1 MEMKGEST
9 LNIRQF
15 EANDTDSIIHLANK
29 YAFFDGPA
37 SEKDLEITKSFPEG
51 FIVTE
56 EKEKI
61 IGFVYGYFREVPPE
75 VLANWGV
82 AKVATIELLVVDP
95 RYRNRGVGT
104 ELLDRLIEIL
114 KGAGAELIG
123 LHCPVEAIEARHLY
137 EKMGFEVSAIHMRK
151 KLV

>member
-1 MEMKGEST
+1 LT
-9 LNIRQF
+9 LRKF
-15 EANDTDSIIHLANK
+15 DTRDTDAIIELANK
-29 YAFFDGPA
+29 YAFFDGPT

-51 FIVTE
+51 FIVAE
-56 EKEKI
+56 EEI
-61 IGFVYGYFREVPPE
+61 IVGFIYGYFREVPPE

-95 RYRNRGVGT
+95 QYRNHGVGT
-104 ELLDRLIEIL
+104 QLLDRLIEIL
-114 KGAGAELIG
+114 KDAGAELIG

>member
-1 MEMKGEST
+1 MT
-9 LNIRQF
+9 LRKF
-15 EANDTDSIIHLANK
+15 DTRDTDAIIELANK
-29 YAFFDGPA
+29 YAFFDGPT

-51 FIVTE
+51 FIVAE
-56 EKEKI
+56 EEI
-61 IGFVYGYFREVPPE
+61 IVGFIYGYFREVPPE

-95 RYRNRGVGT
+95 QYRNHGVGT
-104 ELLDRLIEIL
+104 QLLDRLIEIL
-114 KGAGAELIG
+114 KDAGAELIG